1 MRETSMRTGS
11 RRRRGLALA
20 VTVSAM
26 ATVGAL
32 IAGVFFSSTQEYR
45 VGRNSVLQARALTAA
60 EYGLNA
66 ILSAGEW
73 SPLWSS
79 APSAGP
85 LATRAYL
92 PGDGSVDTVRVYR
105 LARGNFLIVSEGR
118 SAPSLGAR
126 ARRRIGALVTL
137 RLPALDSAAALTA
150 RDSVSVQPGALV
162 TGVDAL
168 PPGWTCP
175 PAGADVASVT
185 AGDTSYAGLSAADR
199 ATLVAAAQSAI
210 LAGASI
216 AGPAPALDHDG
227 KCDLSAPLNWGDPLL
242 VLAAGAELPCRDY
255 FPVIHAPG
263 DLHITGGAGQ
273 GILLVDGDLTI
284 DGGFQFFGLVLVR
297 GALVTTGSAAHV
309 VGAVVAA
316 RASLAS
322 ATVVRYSRCALSRA
336 LLGAATPVFA
346 RAHAW
351 VDMY

>member
-1 MRETSMRTGS
+1 
-11 RRRRGLALA
+11 
-20 VTVSAM
+20 M

-66 ILSAGEW
+66 IVSAGEW

-85 LATRAYL
+85 LATREYL

-105 LARGNFLIVSEGR
+105 LARGSFLIVSEGR
-118 SAPSLGAR
+118 SAPSPGAR
-126 ARRRIGALVTL
+126 ARRRVGALATL
-137 RLPALDSAAALTA
+137 RPPALDSAAALTA

-168 PPGWTCP
+168 PLGWTCP
-175 PAGADVASVT
+175 PAGADVASVS

-199 ATLVAAAQSAI
+199 VSLVAAAQSATP
-210 LAGASI
+210 AGASI

-227 KCDLSAPLNWGDPLL
+227 KCDLSAPLNWGDPLRTQ
-242 VLAAGAELPCRDY
+242 GADSPCRDY
-255 FPVIHAPG
+255 FPVTHALG

-297 GALVTTGSAAHV
+297 GALVTTGSAAQV

-316 RASLAS
+316 RASLAP
-322 ATVVRYSRCALSRA
+322 ATVIRYSRCALSRA
-336 LLGAATPVFA
+336 LLGAATPVLA